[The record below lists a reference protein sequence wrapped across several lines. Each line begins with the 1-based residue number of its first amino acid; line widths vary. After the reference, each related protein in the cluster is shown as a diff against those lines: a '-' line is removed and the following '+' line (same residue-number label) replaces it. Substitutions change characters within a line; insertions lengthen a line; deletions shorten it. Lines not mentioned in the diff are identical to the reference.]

1 MAITKNNTRMLE
13 GSIGASQLDDTLD
26 LSSKTVTLPAA
37 SVTAHVQAGGGK
49 VLQVVM
55 GTLTSLFQQISN
67 NTKQDTGLSA
77 TITPSSTDSK
87 IYVTT
92 SAPIVLDNIGSAN
105 FYLDRAGSTVV
116 GQNLFSTTSGYNTST
131 HNFVYLDSPS
141 TTSAVTYKV
150 QCDKDGGSIFYNYQN
165 EVTSTAVMVL
175 MEIEG

>member
-55 GTLTSLFQQISN
+55 GTLTSLFQQTAN
-67 NTKQDTGLSA
+67 NTTQDTGLSA

-92 SAPIVLDNIGSAN
+92 SAAIVLDNIGNAN

-165 EVTSTAVMVL
+165 EVSSTAVMVL